1 MQARAWYE
9 RSAAARDPKGMGSFG
24 EFLLLGLGG
33 PQDKTLGL
41 VTVTEAA
48 GLGSEVGAYRLGKA
62 FFKGTWGLPK
72 DPARARFWLRKVADD
87 ECAHKHLSDSAIA
100 DAAKWLRELDQ

>member
-72 DPARARFWLRKVADD
+72 DPARAQFWLRKVADG
-87 ECAHKHLSDSAIA
+87 ECTHKHLVAAARA
-100 DAAKWLRELDQ
+100 DAANWLRELDQ